1 MRLSPVA
8 SISIQNAIAYQ
19 KIAWA
24 EAALKSSY
32 EEVRALAARL
42 ESVREEE
49 RTHIARELHDGLGQ
63 SLTALKF
70 DLAWL
75 AGRLANMDSVLRDK
89 AQAITWQIDG
99 TIKTVRRISTE
110 LRPGMLDDFGLA
122 AAIEWHAQEF
132 QERTGIFC
140 DCDALMPEPPLSRA
154 QATAL
159 FRIFQE
165 TMTNVA
171 RHAKA
176 TRVRISLLVEDK
188 TLQLQV
194 EDNGRGMPSGA
205 LAGTHSLGLVGMR
218 ERASLLDGS
227 LVISE
232 TPGGGA
238 TVRVSIPLSS
248 NPSDDG
254 ELVRTHEEP

>member
-1 MRLSPVA
+1 
-8 SISIQNAIAYQ
+8 
-19 KIAWA
+19 
-24 EAALKSSY
+24 
-32 EEVRALAARL
+32 LAGRL
-42 ESVREEE
+42 ETVREEE

-75 AGRLANMDSVLRDK
+75 AGKLSKTNSALSQK
-89 AQAITWQIDG
+89 AHSITAQIDD

-122 AAIEWHAQEF
+122 AAIEWYAQEF
-132 QERTGIFC
+132 QERTGIHC
-140 DCDALMPEPPLSRA
+140 DCSAVLREPPLSRS

-159 FRIFQE
+159 FRICHE

-176 TRVRISLLVEDK
+176 TRVRISLIVQDHAVR
-188 TLQLQV
+188 LQV
-194 EDNGRGMPSGA
+194 QDNGRGMLVGMPT
-205 LAGTHSLGLVGMR
+205 GTHSLGIVGMR
-218 ERASLLDGS
+218 ERAALLDGA

-232 TPGGGA
+232 TPGGGV
-238 TVRVSIPLSS
+238 TVTVSIPLETAASHQAVLL
-248 NPSDDG
+248 N
-254 ELVRTHEEP
+254 TQEES